1 VKVSEAPKESSP
13 ETVFAINV
21 GAEMSELPSG
31 TVTLLFTDIEGSTR
45 LLQHLGGRY
54 SNVLAEH
61 RRLLRAAFA
70 EHRGCEV
77 SAEGDGFFVAF
88 PQASDAVAAA
98 VDGQRALAAH
108 SWGEGVGLRVRMGM
122 HSGEPTVVA
131 GDYVGLDVHRAAR
144 ICAAGHG
151 GQVLLSGVTR
161 ELVGR
166 GLAPGI
172 ELRDLGKHRLKD
184 LTQPEQL
191 YQLVIPSLAADFPA
205 LRTVERQ
212 RTNLPAPLTGFVG
225 RRRELEEITTLLG
238 RESVRL
244 LTLTGP
250 GGSGKTRLALRV
262 AAGLVEEFPDGVVL
276 VELASIEDPTLVPA
290 AVAGALG
297 IREALDQPVPETL
310 TDRLGD
316 QRLLLVL
323 DNFEQVLPAAAV
335 VHRLLVACAQ
345 VKVLVTSRAA
355 LHVSGEQ
362 EYPVPPMAVPD
373 LGVSPRPDGDVASE
387 AVALFADRAR
397 AVRPDFAVTAGSA
410 ASVAE
415 ICQRLDG
422 LPLAIELAAVR
433 IKLLPLEAMLERL
446 QHRLPLLTGGARDL
460 PARQQTLRATLEWSY
475 RLLAPAEQ
483 RLFAR
488 LAVFAGGC
496 TVEAAEAVCDLDS
509 DAEVLAGLD
518 SLVDKNLL
526 RTSDGDRG
534 VARVGMLETI
544 REYAHELLDTGGE
557 AALLAR
563 RHADYFLDLARQADG
578 LLSGTEHRMW
588 FKQLAADLDNFR
600 AALAWSVAQQQYETT
615 AELAE
620 GLRLY
625 WEDRGPVSE
634 GLRWLDAA
642 LQHREHLSL
651 PTLTRVLST
660 KAALLLVIQGDRNQ
674 AIPLLHETL
683 RLARELGDTTR
694 VVRTLSYLGIVADQE
709 GDYQRSVALHD
720 EAVALART
728 QPDQRVLT
736 TALVNQSGVFMLH
749 GQYAQARAAL
759 EESRVLA
766 RQAGGPR
773 DMAYVLTYLATV
785 VLAEQDYQQAI
796 PMMEESLTLGRELES
811 PALIAAPLCGLGLA
825 ALYQGDHDRAS
836 ALFEEALTLAKR
848 TEDTYVIK
856 DCLWGLA
863 GVADAKGQSSRLVRL
878 WAVAVAL
885 DEAVR
890 LLTPDVQP
898 LRRRLGST
906 VRARLN
912 ADAVEAEL
920 AKGRAANLDEVVA
933 YALGGVGDLQEPASR

>member
-1 VKVSEAPKESSP
+1 VKVREAPNESGP
-13 ETVFAINV
+13 ETELAINV

-45 LLQHLGGRY
+45 LLQHLGSRY
-54 SNVLAEH
+54 GNVLAVH

-70 EHRGCEV
+70 KHRGCEV
-77 SAEGDGFFVAF
+77 STEGDGFFVAF
-88 PQASDAVAAA
+88 SQASDAVAAA

-151 GQVLLSGVTR
+151 GQVLLSGVTHQ
-161 ELVGR
+161 LIAR
-166 GLAPGI
+166 GLPAGI
-172 ELRDLGKHRLKD
+172 ELRDLGEHRLKD

-191 YQLVIPSLAADFPA
+191 YQLAIPGVAADFPA
-205 LRTVERQ
+205 LRSVEHQ
-212 RTNLPAPLTGFVG
+212 RTNLPVPLTSFVG
-225 RRRELEEITTLLG
+225 RRRELEEITRLLG
-238 RESVRL
+238 REGVRL

-276 VELASIEDPTLVPA
+276 VDLASIEDPTLVPA
-290 AVAGALG
+290 AVARALG
-297 IREALDQPVPETL
+297 IREVLGQPVPETL

-335 VHRLLVACAQ
+335 VHRLLAACAQ

-362 EYPVPPMAVPD
+362 EYPVPPLAMPD
-373 LGVSPRPDGDVASE
+373 LELPLGPDGDVASE

-397 AVRPDFAVTAGSA
+397 AVKPNFAVTAQNTA
-410 ASVAE
+410 TVAE
-415 ICQRLDG
+415 ICRRLDG

-433 IKLLPLEAMLERL
+433 IRLLSLEAMLERL

-460 PARQQTLRATLEWSY
+460 PARQQTLRATIEWSY

-496 TVEAAEAVCDLDS
+496 TLEAAEAVCDLDS
-509 DAEVLAGLD
+509 EAEVLASLD

-526 RTSDGDRG
+526 WSSVGDHG
-534 VARVGMLETI
+534 VLRVGMLETI
-544 REYAHELLDTGGE
+544 REYARDLLDTGGE

-563 RHADYFLDLARQADG
+563 RHADYFVALAGQADG
-578 LLSGTEHRMW
+578 LLSGPEQSVW
-588 FKQLAADLDNFR
+588 FQHFAADLDNFR
-600 AALAWSVAQQQYETT
+600 AALAWSVAHQQYEAT

-625 WEDRGPVSE
+625 WQDRGPASE

-642 LQHREHLSL
+642 LEHREQLSL

-674 AIPLLHETL
+674 ALPLLHECL

-694 VVRTLSYLGIVADQE
+694 VVRTLSYLGIVADLE
-709 GDYQRSVALHD
+709 GDDQRSVALHD
-720 EAVALART
+720 EAIALART

-749 GQYAQARAAL
+749 GHSAQARAAL
-759 EESRVLA
+759 EESLVLA
-766 RQAGGPR
+766 REHGGPR
-773 DMAYVLTYLATV
+773 DVAYVLNYLATV
-785 VLAEQDYQQAI
+785 ALPEEDYQQAI
-796 PMMEESLTLGRELES
+796 PMMEESLTLGRELDS
-811 PALIAAPLCGLGLA
+811 PALIATPLCGLGLA
-825 ALYQGDHDRAS
+825 ALYQGDPDRAS
-836 ALFEEALTLAKR
+836 ALFEESLTLTRR
-848 TEDTYVIK
+848 TEDTYLIK

-863 GVADAKGQSSRLVRL
+863 GVADAKGQASRLVRL
-878 WAVAVAL
+878 WAIAVAL
-885 DEAVR
+885 DEAVG
-890 LLTPDVQP
+890 LDTPDFQP
-898 LRRRLGST
+898 LRKRLGAAI
-906 VRARLN
+906 RARLN
-912 ADAVEAEL
+912 PAAIEAEL
-920 AKGRAANLDEVVA
+920 AKGRGTSRNEAVA
-933 YALGGVGDLQEPASR
+933 YALEGVGDLEEPASR